1 MKYDRM
7 GKFMKYKELIKKNYN
22 LLFYVIPSMIGI
34 AVFLIIPLMD
44 VFKRSFMNGM
54 ATEFTGIDNYKT
66 VLQNHAFQLAV
77 KNTLLFDII
86 SLPLLLWFSLVMAY
100 VVSKM
105 KSKLIRFAFLV
116 PLAVP
121 SNAVV
126 TVWRMLFDDAGIV
139 NGIRDIM
146 GFAPVSFL
154 TGKNSLFLLV
164 GTYLWKNMGY
174 NMLIW
179 FSALA
184 VIPENVYEAA
194 KLDGAGSLRIFFR
207 MTLPNVRGAFYT
219 ISVLSFVNSFKVYR
233 ETYLLAGNYPD
244 NNIYMLQHLF
254 NNWFGKLDIS
264 KLSAAAVLTAIFLF
278 AVLGILRLIILPK
291 DKKRRKRHRRNETY

>member
-7 GKFMKYKELIKKNYN
+7 GKFMKYKGTHKEKNYN

-105 KSKLIRFAFLV
+105 KSKLIRFAFLCR
-116 PLAVP
+116 LLCH
-121 SNAVV
+121 
-126 TVWRMLFDDAGIV
+126 RMQLLRYGECC
-139 NGIRDIM
+139 
-146 GFAPVSFL
+146 L
-154 TGKNSLFLLV
+154 TMQEL
-164 GTYLWKNMGY
+164 
-174 NMLIW
+174 
-179 FSALA
+179 
-184 VIPENVYEAA
+184 
-194 KLDGAGSLRIFFR
+194 
-207 MTLPNVRGAFYT
+207 
-219 ISVLSFVNSFKVYR
+219 
-233 ETYLLAGNYPD
+233 
-244 NNIYMLQHLF
+244 
-254 NNWFGKLDIS
+254 
-264 KLSAAAVLTAIFLF
+264 
-278 AVLGILRLIILPK
+278 
-291 DKKRRKRHRRNETY
+291 

>member
-1 MKYDRM
+1 M

-126 TVWRMLFDDAGIV
+126 TVWRML
-139 NGIRDIM
+139 
-146 GFAPVSFL
+146 L
-154 TGKNSLFLLV
+154 TMQEL
-164 GTYLWKNMGY
+164 
-174 NMLIW
+174 
-179 FSALA
+179 
-184 VIPENVYEAA
+184 
-194 KLDGAGSLRIFFR
+194 
-207 MTLPNVRGAFYT
+207 
-219 ISVLSFVNSFKVYR
+219 
-233 ETYLLAGNYPD
+233 
-244 NNIYMLQHLF
+244 
-254 NNWFGKLDIS
+254 
-264 KLSAAAVLTAIFLF
+264 
-278 AVLGILRLIILPK
+278 
-291 DKKRRKRHRRNETY
+291 